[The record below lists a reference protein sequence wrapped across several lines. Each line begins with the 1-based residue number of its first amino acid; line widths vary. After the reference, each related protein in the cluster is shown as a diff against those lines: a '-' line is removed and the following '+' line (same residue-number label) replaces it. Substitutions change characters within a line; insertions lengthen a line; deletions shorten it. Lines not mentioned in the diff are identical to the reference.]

1 LEHLSSPTLD
11 AVSNTDWK
19 DRDAIKFT
27 ASDGYQLIIP
37 ISVILKEVGNRGEL
51 IADIVEYL
59 KVMANRKPLNR

>member
-1 LEHLSSPTLD
+1 LERS
-11 AVSNTDWK
+11 
-19 DRDAIKFT
+19 RAIKFT

-37 ISVILKEVGNRGEL
+37 ISVILKDVGNRGKL